1 VDRHRFNPADGKVSG
16 IVDEHRMSWALKEA
30 PLYAV
35 RLDKRL
41 TPNRVHVVQ
50 EFIVELTRA
59 WHDVFAA
66 SSVADADT

>member
-16 IVDEHRMSWALKEA
+16 IVDEHRILKEA

>member
-1 VDRHRFNPADGKVSG
+1 
-16 IVDEHRMSWALKEA
+16 MSWALKEA